1 MLQRVALCECYDKG
15 HFSTCRHLVAR
26 LDVDIFVAVEP
37 FVLEVRGSH
46 LATLTDSIKGYG
58 T

>member
-1 MLQRVALCECYDKG
+1 MLQRVALSECHDKS
-15 HFSTCRHLVAR
+15 HFGTCRHLLAR
-26 LDVDIFVAVEP
+26 VDVNILVAVEP